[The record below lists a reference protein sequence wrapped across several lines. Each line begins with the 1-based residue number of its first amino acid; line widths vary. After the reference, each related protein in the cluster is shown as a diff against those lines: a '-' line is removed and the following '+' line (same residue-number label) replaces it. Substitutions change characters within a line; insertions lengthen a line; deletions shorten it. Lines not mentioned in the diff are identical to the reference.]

1 MTYSVVQNKLVH
13 FENFVSLVEF
23 YHGSTERQ
31 FNSEKI
37 EPAVLEAF
45 KQPFGDRPIDMADFH
60 RVTIILTKF

>member
-1 MTYSVVQNKLVH
+1 M
-13 FENFVSLVEF
+13 SLVEF

-45 KQPFGDRPIDMADFH
+45 KQPFGDRPIDMADFY